1 MTDNIILEG
10 LKSFGVEKA
19 EDKAIVLSSYLDLVM
34 SFNPSLKLVGEKE
47 RDEIARRHILD
58 SASAYPVFWEN
69 TVAGDQIG
77 DLGSGAGFPGIVLA
91 ILFPDRNFVLID
103 RMTRRIGFLRIVKA
117 KLNLENV
124 EILDKDI
131 KDVKRNFRV
140 ITCRAFRTLSEIG
153 EEVVALTS
161 SAILYKAVE
170 DNIEKELETLR
181 SQGFIF
187 NASILPVSIPGEK
200 ARRNIV
206 VMKEWRKP

>member
-58 SASAYPVFWEN
+58 SASAYPVFLEN
-69 TVAGDQIG
+69 TEAGDQIG

-91 ILFPDRNFVLID
+91 SLFPDRNFVLID

-131 KDVKRNFRV
+131 KDVKRNFSV
-140 ITCRAFRTLSEIG
+140 ITCRAFRPLSEIG

-181 SQGFIF
+181 FQGFVF

>member
-131 KDVKRNFRV
+131 KDVKRNFSV
-140 ITCRAFRTLSEIG
+140 ITCRAFRPLSEIG
-153 EEVVALTS
+153 DEVVALTS

-181 SQGFIF
+181 SQGFVF
-187 NASILPVSIPGEK
+187 NASILPVSIPGEN